1 MHGAKPQVR
10 IDTRQSGVMT
20 LEDHRRAAN
29 QNVQSVFSEVLA
41 NFGREGYASAEPV
54 ATDTP
59 LDSQIEQSWTNWYRV
74 EQLGRYRGQED
85 AAALGET
92 YANVMSKAYDEGG
105 YAAPK
110 EFLRGL
116 PPEELETVQTIHR
129 LADPIQVDSLSEEG
143 ALNLLV
149 PPAAQVDLNRDG
161 ITQSGAAN
169 GIRFPDST
177 TSPEVTQAWEEATAG
192 MSWGERAIYELRMK
206 LPVLTAN
213 FIVDGNG
220 QITGQRE
227 PGDPDWVNPMADPEY
242 SFVDETKGWIDYLD
256 YFKNQMDPDQYA
268 KDRSFFESLQQKLIE
283 HGAP

>member
-1 MHGAKPQVR
+1 MHGANPQVR

-116 PPEELETVQTIHR
+116 PPEELKTVQTIHR

-192 MSWGERAIYELRMK
+192 MSWGERAIY
-206 LPVLTAN
+206 
-213 FIVDGNG
+213 DGNG

>member
-1 MHGAKPQVR
+1 MR

-20 LEDHRRAAN
+20 LEDHRRAAD
-29 QNVQSVFSEVLA
+29 QNVQSVFSEVLE
-41 NFGREGYASAEPV
+41 NFGREGYANAEPV
-54 ATDTP
+54 STETP
-59 LDSQIEQSWTNWYRV
+59 LDSQIQQSWTNWYRV

-85 AAALGET
+85 AAALGES
-92 YANVMSKAYDEGG
+92 YAGVMSQAYDEGG
-105 YAAPK
+105 YATPK
-110 EFLRGL
+110 DFLRGL
-116 PPEELETVQTIHR
+116 PAEELETVQTIHR

-161 ITQSGAAN
+161 ITQSGRAN

-177 TSPEVTQAWEEATAG
+177 TSPEVTEAWNEATAG

-213 FIVDGNG
+213 FVVNGEG

-227 PGDPDWVNPMADPEY
+227 PGDPDWVNPMEDPEY
-242 SFVDETKGWIDYLD
+242 SFVDETQRWIDYLD
-256 YFKNQMDPDQYA
+256 YFKNQIDPDQYA
-268 KDRSFFESLQQKLIE
+268 KDRSFFESFQQKLIE
-283 HGAP
+283 HDAP